1 MLTDRKGFTLI
12 ELIVVMAVFIVI
24 IMITGDA
31 FKTIITQ
38 MGKITKSE
46 ESNIEGVVGLEM
58 FRHDLQQAGFGLP
71 YSFQADI
78 TYTEAGSVPASGY
91 NDGTGIT
98 GRQVPR
104 AVVAGNNLAATA
116 GSTGN
121 EATNIIA
128 GTDYLALKGTTL
140 SNLQTAQ
147 KWTYVEN
154 DGAAIAAKVWGNAAA
169 DLEVDQDRVTVIRRS
184 FAGTDYQ
191 NELVV
196 SGSVYGPPFELA
208 GFANTDFNPPNALE
222 THYVYGIA
230 SETLRMPFN
239 RVDYF
244 VARPTTAGRMPAFC
258 SPNTGILYKAT
269 VSHVDGGL
277 SYIPLLD
284 CVADM
289 QVVLA
294 WDLTDGMGNEGQDGV
309 VDTYSTPI
317 GSTGDPTTVSG
328 TASVATVKAALL
340 DSERLRKSLKFVKIY
355 ILAQIGKRDTGYL
368 SPASYILGDAATDF
382 FTSKTYDL
390 TAIPAM
396 RNYHWKVYRITVR
409 PKNLQA
415 NQ

>member
-1 MLTDRKGFTLI
+1 MI
-12 ELIVVMAVFIVI
+12 IV
-24 IMITGDA
+24 ITGDA

-78 TYTEAGSVPASGY
+78 TYTEAGFVPANAY
-91 NDGTGIT
+91 NDGTGIP

-128 GTDYLALKGTTL
+128 STDYLTLKATTL

-154 DGAAIAAKVWGNAAA
+154 DGVGITAKVWGNAAT
-169 DLEVDQDRVTVIRRS
+169 DLEEDQDRVTVIRRS
-184 FAGTDYQ
+184 FTGTNYQ

-196 SGSVYGPPFELA
+196 AAGAEYGAPFKLA
-208 GFANTDFNPPNALE
+208 GFTNSDFNPPNALE

-230 SETLRMPFN
+230 SESLRMPFN

-244 VARPTTAGRMPAFC
+244 VARPTTAGRMPTFC

-269 VSHVDGGL
+269 VNHADGGL

-328 TASVATVKAALL
+328 TASMETVKAALL
-340 DSERLRKSLKFVKIY
+340 DSERLRNSLKFVKIY
-355 ILAQIGKRDTGYL
+355 IMAQIGKRDTGYL
-368 SPASYILGDAATDF
+368 SPASYILGDAATDL

-390 TAIPAM
+390 TAVPAM
-396 RNYHWKVYRITVR
+396 RNYHWKVYRIVVR